1 MSTDV
6 NKFDQYL
13 KERLYRDLLFRA
25 TVWLLI
31 SLVTSAGA
39 IYIGGSVALVYFERV
54 GDTLAPLVNTIGV
67 GGLLLCLL
75 ALLLK
80 DLEFVSKN
88 EKTIAA
94 TRGMLGGFVRRLAGD
109 ISLWTL
115 GALVTMLSA
124 MMVVLYH
131 VSMSNSELA
140 AVFFLLFLLVLMTI
154 LTSLANVFVR
164 RSGPTPWA
172 SKLKDSF
179 WLVVA
184 YTVAFAALI
193 GSLVIDAI

>member
-6 NKFDQYL
+6 NDFDQFL
-13 KERLYRDLLFRA
+13 KKRLYRDLLFRA
-25 TVWLLI
+25 TVWLGV
-31 SLVTSAGA
+31 SLATSAGA
-39 IYIGGSVALVYFERV
+39 IYFGGSTALAYFERV
-54 GDTLAPLVNTIGV
+54 GDTLGPLVNTIGV

-75 ALLLK
+75 ALFLK

-115 GALVTMLSA
+115 GALVAMLSSLIVA
-124 MMVVLYH
+124 LWH
-131 VSMSNSELA
+131 VSISNSEVAAISFLA
-140 AVFFLLFLLVLMTI
+140 FLLVLMTI
-154 LTSLANVFVR
+154 LTSLANVLVR
-164 RSGPTPWA
+164 RAGPTPWA
-172 SKLKDSF
+172 NKFKDSV

-184 YTVAFAALI
+184 YTAAFAALI
-193 GSLVIDAI
+193 GRLVIAAI